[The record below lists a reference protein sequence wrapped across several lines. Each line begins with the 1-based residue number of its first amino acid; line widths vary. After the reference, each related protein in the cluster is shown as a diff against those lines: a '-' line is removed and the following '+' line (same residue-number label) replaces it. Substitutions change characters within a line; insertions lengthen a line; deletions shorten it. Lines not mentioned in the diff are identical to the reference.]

1 MLQEEGVD
9 QGVVRSR
16 GGALRLRAGG
26 ALLLMGLLAGC
37 ADAPGL
43 SSYAMAPAKPPEKAA
58 EKAPITRDPSFRI
71 NALKGGLTKPEL
83 DAIYGVRLVRADGD
97 PTFNLYQVESAN
109 AQLGGEREQLALW
122 VIDGKL
128 ATWGIVSA
136 SGPLA
141 PAEPPP
147 DVPPP
152 EPSSADATGKFGV
165 QIAERRSVAEARA
178 AVEQLRGRYAGL
190 LARQWAT
197 IYRVRL
203 PEGVIYRAVVGPFAS
218 ERRASE
224 LCSSLRAAGAQCT
237 IQGG

>member
-1 MLQEEGVD
+1 M
-9 QGVVRSR
+9 R
-16 GGALRLRAGG
+16 GGGCALRLRACG
-26 ALLLMGLLAGC
+26 ALLLMGVLAGC

-43 SSYAMAPAKPPEKAA
+43 SSYAMAPAPEKAA

-71 NALKGGLTKPEL
+71 NALKGGLTKPQL
-83 DAIYGVRLVRADGD
+83 DVIYGARLVRADGD
-97 PTFNLYQVESAN
+97 PSFDLYQVESAN
-109 AQLGGEREQLALW
+109 AQSGGEREQLALW

-128 ATWGIVSA
+128 ATWGMVRA

-141 PAEPPP
+141 SAEPPP
-147 DVPPP
+147 AAPPA

-165 QIAERRSVAEARA
+165 QIAERRSAAEARA

-203 PEGVIYRAVVGPFAS
+203 PQGVIYRAVVGPFAS

-224 LCSSLRAAGAQCT
+224 LCSSLRAAGAQCI